1 MQLNIWTCE
10 CECEQLVEVWMKLK
24 LKLKL
29 VAHLLVYRG
38 VEGLD
43 WDCLGC

>member
-24 LKLKL
+24 LKL